1 MEPDVNSL
9 EGRELIFWRLYQTD
23 FHCDF
28 SSRRKVCCV
37 FQYAFSEPG
46 FLAASYGVS
55 TLCNVSCKF
64 CSGQGEA
71 SKCFK

>member
-1 MEPDVNSL
+1 MSTVL
-9 EGRELIFWRLYQTD
+9 EGRELIFLAAFIRLIFTVTFQVEEK
-23 FHCDF
+23 CAVF
-28 SSRRKVCCV
+28 SNM
-37 FQYAFSEPG
+37 FSEPG

-64 CSGQGEA
+64 CSGQREA